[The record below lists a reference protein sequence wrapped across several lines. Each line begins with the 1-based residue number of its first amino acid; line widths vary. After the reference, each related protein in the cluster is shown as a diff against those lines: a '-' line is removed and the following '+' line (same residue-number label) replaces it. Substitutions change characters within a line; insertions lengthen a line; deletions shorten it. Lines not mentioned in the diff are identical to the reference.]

1 MPDQNHPVLIYST
14 YPSPAQ
20 AKRIGEALLRQRLAA
35 CVNIFSSMTA
45 IFEWQGELQEAEE
58 AVMLVKTRT
67 GLQAAAIEEIERLH
81 PYDTPAVLVLAVSGS
96 SSGFIDWIADQTQ
109 HQKTASS
116 D

>member
-14 YPSPAQ
+14 YPSPAE

-45 IFEWQGELQEAEE
+45 IFEWQGELQEAQE
-58 AVMLVKTRT
+58 AAMLVKTRVE
-67 GLQAAAIEEIERLH
+67 LQAAVIDEIERLH
-81 PYDTPAVLVLAVSGS
+81 PYDTPAVLVLAVSSG

-109 HQKTASS
+109 RLEAARS